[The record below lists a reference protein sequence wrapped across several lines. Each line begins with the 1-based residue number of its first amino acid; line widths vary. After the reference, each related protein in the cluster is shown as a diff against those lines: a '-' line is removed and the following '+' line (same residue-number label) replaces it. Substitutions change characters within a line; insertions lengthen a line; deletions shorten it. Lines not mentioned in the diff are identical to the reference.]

1 MGKLAN
7 KRQHK
12 NENIMDSS
20 DEKTKVSETHHCIG
34 FDMPTANEA
43 FNHFAGHLVVLEKYG
58 DMCNEHTL
66 HTWDDGYRELC
77 QCTACGGLILYQR
90 SEYHGLEDDDLYS
103 DFFPVDSPEEAK
115 QLNETY
121 GGFAIETK
129 WPGKKIFL
137 TNGKISGKW

>member
-77 QCTACGGLILYQR
+77 QCTACGGLFYINAANITDWKTMTSTATFSL
-90 SEYHGLEDDDLYS
+90 
-103 DFFPVDSPEEAK
+103 
-115 QLNETY
+115 
-121 GGFAIETK
+121 
-129 WPGKKIFL
+129 L
-137 TNGKISGKW
+137 THLKRRNN